1 MRPLQIAAGALSP
14 AQPALFFR
22 WCYGRG
28 RRWRGIGVPRVADDE
43 PLPAAL
49 LVDGKVLADFD
60 RSTRLG
66 LDRVGS
72 RFPGK
77 VTGSAHVGLRVDAE
91 RDTGLRRF
99 SSVLG
104 EIRLNRGFALR
115 SLGARREKY
124 GLFRIEGG
132 NCISVGCVI
141 GFHPGLSD
149 CVDGCV

>member
-1 MRPLQIAAGALSP
+1 MQPTATLQTTEFHPIRFSSHVSKRTRNANRSTTVRVRVRAAKRRNLDGTEKRGRMRPLQIAAGALSP

-22 WCYGRG
+22 WCYGRRRG
-28 RRWRGIGVPRVADDE
+28 RRRRGIGVPRVADDE

-77 VTGSAHVGLRVDAE
+77 VTA
-91 RDTGLRRF
+91 
-99 SSVLG
+99 
-104 EIRLNRGFALR
+104 
-115 SLGARREKY
+115 
-124 GLFRIEGG
+124 
-132 NCISVGCVI
+132 
-141 GFHPGLSD
+141 
-149 CVDGCV
+149 